1 MPTRPP
7 KSIDIRPT
15 RITMTQTQIFWIII
29 GVILTV
35 GGIAITIPGS
45 LLIMAGGAYI
55 LGAGGAFI
63 YVLWLIAGS
72 FASK

>member
-1 MPTRPP
+1 
-7 KSIDIRPT
+7 
-15 RITMTQTQIFWIII
+15 MTQKQIFWIII

-35 GGIAITIPGS
+35 GGIAIAIPGS
-45 LLIMAGGAYI
+45 LIMMAAGAYI